1 MGIAPFTITYDRRKV
16 IDFTEIYAEEPRI
29 LLIPL
34 PMEDSRLL
42 AFTKP
47 FQSVVWL
54 GLCLLMI
61 LVPLILWLITDIFD
75 RKRKRHDQHRSLNYT
90 KFVEKFQPV
99 FAVLVSQ
106 REYYKIFRL
115 FET

>member
-1 MGIAPFTITYDRRKV
+1 MGIAPFTVTYDRKKV
-16 IDFTEIYAEEPRI
+16 IGFTEIYAEEPRI

-47 FQSVVWL
+47 FQSLVWL
-54 GLCLLMI
+54 GLCLMMI
-61 LVPLILWLITDIFD
+61 LVPLILWLITDISD
-75 RKRKRHDQHRSLNYT
+75 RNRKRPDRQHSSSHYT
-90 KFVEKFQPV
+90 KIVEKFQSV

-106 REYYKIFRL
+106 REYKIL
-115 FET
+115 KDQY